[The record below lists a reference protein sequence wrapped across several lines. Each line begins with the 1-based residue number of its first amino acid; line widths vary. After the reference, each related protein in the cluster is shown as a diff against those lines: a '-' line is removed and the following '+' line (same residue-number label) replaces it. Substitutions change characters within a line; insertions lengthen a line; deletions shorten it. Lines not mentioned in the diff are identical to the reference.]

1 MAKKSIEQEIN
12 GFLQEWDY
20 EQISEFFRYI
30 QPLMELYDITEDK
43 DWVAEQ
49 VGEDDATNVRL
60 IRTVYIMSRMCENFA
75 GRFVTINC
83 KFKDLWLR
91 LEKQNIIEESRG

>member
-1 MAKKSIEQEIN
+1 MTKKTIEREIN
-12 GFLQEWDY
+12 DFLLEWDY
-20 EQISEFFRYI
+20 HQISEFFRYI
-30 QPLMELYDITEDK
+30 QPLLELYDITDDK

-60 IRTVYIMSRMCENFA
+60 IRTVYIMSRMCEEFA

-83 KFKDLWLR
+83 KFKDLWKR
-91 LEKQNIIEESRG
+91 LEKQNVIERS